1 MNPDPIPN
9 HPQGNSRSRRRKNW
23 LLLIGLIAVLA
34 KGAWLYFE
42 YKDGQVTPPIGQMS
56 QRQNRPTTTITTPK
70 PTESSDVKPTS
81 AVPATYNLAVKNGSG
96 SGKYSAGARIR
107 ISAKTPAPDETFLNW
122 TTDNGGSFRKKAN
135 QETSFTMPA
144 NTVIVTANY
153 RPVDEAFSG
162 QYSSGRKRSK
172 YEIDSEK
179 RRFGFYTLIE
189 GRFLLQTEIAP
200 YQVRRFEGPETAIE
214 ISGADNQAGGGPM
227 TVVRVTKISD
237 SDFKLERIKPIGGD
251 LGIFHTLRP

>member
-1 MNPDPIPN
+1 MNPDPTPN
-9 HPQGNSRSRRRKNW
+9 HPQGNSRPGNRKNW
-23 LLLIGLIAVLA
+23 LLLIGLIVVLG

-42 YKDGQVTPPIGQMS
+42 YKDGQEPPPIGKMS
-56 QRQNRPTTTITTPK
+56 QWQDLPTTTIKTPK
-70 PTESSDVKPTS
+70 PTKSLDVNPPS
-81 AVPATYNLAVKNGSG
+81 EVPALYNLDVKNGSG

-107 ISAKTPAPDETFLNW
+107 ISAKPPAPDETFLNW
-122 TTDNGGSFRKKAN
+122 TTDNGGSFREKAN
-135 QETSFTMPA
+135 KETSFTMPA
-144 NTVIVTANY
+144 NAVIVTANY

-162 QYSSGRKRSK
+162 QYSSGRKKSK

-227 TVVRVTKISD
+227 TVVRVTKIAEN
-237 SDFKLERIKPIGGD
+237 DFKLERIKPIGGD
-251 LGIFHTLRP
+251 LGIFHTQSP